1 MKRLIA
7 DFWGLPLKQARRAAR
22 SQKWA
27 EAAAAYARHLRRH
40 PYDARSWVQSGHS
53 LKELGKLKEAAEA
66 YHRATRENPADED
79 AWIHAAHL
87 ERRLGGLPTAITTL
101 QRGIVTI
108 GIAGNALIGAMLEMG
123 GRDHLP
129 SDIQAILEARTGTY
143 ALARYEAFLAASE
156 RPSLP
161 PEGDGI
167 LAVIDA
173 RAASEAS
180 TAATCE
186 SLGDRAFHIV
196 RDGSEQISETLK
208 SSVTHILL
216 VEAGTRM
223 AHDAAA
229 RLADALDCTGAKVAY
244 GDHDHW
250 TLREDSSGKR
260 ALVRHTPCFQPMPDP
275 FWFAHEDVRPPCM
288 MVTRGTALSR
298 GRWSDMFVPPTTLPG
313 PCSHVPL
320 VLASRQTG
328 LTPAAAVSATTVR
341 PTETELLSIQV
352 IIQTRDAPDMLDRCV
367 SSLRHTAS
375 RPDLLDVLIV
385 DNRSVLPSTATL
397 LAGWAGQGI
406 ARTLPHDE
414 DFNWARANN
423 LAVKMGSAPIILF
436 LNNDVEMETPNWDDA
451 LRRYLARTDV
461 GIVGAKLLYPD
472 RLIQHGGVIFGM
484 SAAAG
489 EPGGPVHEGVG
500 KGLAPSPFGP
510 CDRWN
515 RPRLA
520 AAVTGAVLATT
531 RSLFDAVG
539 GFEERLPVAFNDID
553 FCLRC
558 RAASL
563 LVVQASDITAVHRE
577 SATRG
582 VTSAPA
588 AQAQEH
594 AHWSWLR
601 GHWGDAFD
609 LDPAYNPHWVRTGH
623 PFDGISVPAQ
633 VALDA
638 WIAASARP
646 QPWSIDGS
654 HPADRRAAISSSSA
668 PAP

>member
-1 MKRLIA
+1 MKRLLA
-7 DFWGLPLKQARRAAR
+7 DFWGLPLKRARRAAR

-27 EAAAAYARHLRRH
+27 EAATAYARHLRRH
-40 PYDARSWVQSGHS
+40 PHDAPSWVQSGHS
-53 LKELGKLKEAAEA
+53 LKELGRLKEAAEA

-87 ERRLGGLPTAITTL
+87 ERRLSGLPAAIMVL
-101 QRGIVTI
+101 KQGIDVI
-108 GIAGNALIGAMLEMG
+108 GIAGDALIETMLGMG
-123 GRDHLP
+123 GRDLLP
-129 SDIQAILEARTGTY
+129 LDIQTALETRTGTY
-143 ALARYEAFLAASE
+143 ALARYGAFLAASE
-156 RPSLP
+156 RPHCLP
-161 PEGDGI
+161 AGDEV

-180 TAATCE
+180 IAATCA
-186 SLGDRAFHIV
+186 SLGDRACHIV
-196 RDGSEQISETLK
+196 HDGSKRIRETLG
-208 SSVTHILL
+208 STVTCLLL
-216 VEAGTRM
+216 VEAGTRIE
-223 AHDAAA
+223 HDAVT
-229 RLADALDCTGAKVAY
+229 RLANALDRTGAKVAY

-250 TLREDSSGKR
+250 TLREDSAGKQVP
-260 ALVRHTPCFQPMPDP
+260 VRHTPCFQPMSDP

-288 MVTRGTALSR
+288 IVTRDTALSR
-298 GRWSDMFVPPTTLPG
+298 DHWDDIFVAPTALPG

-320 VLASRQTG
+320 VLASRQAG
-328 LTPAAAVSATTVR
+328 LTPAPAATATTVR
-341 PTETELLSIQV
+341 LPETEHPSIQV
-352 IIQTRDAPDMLDRCV
+352 IIQTRDAPSMLDRCV
-367 SSLRHTAS
+367 NSLWRTAS

-385 DNRSVLPSTATL
+385 NNRSVLPETAAL
-397 LAGWAGQGI
+397 LARWADQGI

-423 LAVKMGSAPIILF
+423 LAVQMGSAPIILF

-461 GIVGAKLLYPD
+461 GIVGAQLLYPD

-484 SAAAG
+484 SSAAG

-500 KGLAPSPFGP
+500 KGLGPPPSGP
-510 CDRWN
+510 CDRWS

-558 RAASL
+558 RAANL
-563 LVVQASDITAVHRE
+563 LVVQASDIAAVHRE

-588 AQAQEH
+588 EQAREH

-601 GHWGDAFD
+601 DRWGGALD
-609 LDPAYNPHWVRTGH
+609 LDPAYNPHWVRTGP
-623 PFDGISVPAQ
+623 PFDGISMPTQ
-633 VALDA
+633 EALDA

-646 QPWSIDGS
+646 QPWSIDG
-654 HPADRRAAISSSSA
+654 
-668 PAP
+668 